1 MTLLQKK
8 TITLTWGCQAENHVG
23 MQKVGNGLSDNG
35 FTNENLIFVKNIF
48 EAKNFECKLYDLNEE
63 IKEIEET
70 GIFDI
75 SKASILV
82 IKNGVSLFT
91 NPTILFNNL
100 INLDW
105 DKKYW
110 DTRRQKV
117 LNKHARYNLVFGDFN
132 QKSDFEN
139 KKGTIYDINEID
151 GLAQIKNGL
160 GDYFEDEFR
169 NLECEGNYYYD
180 INKCGIGYHG
190 DAERKKVVGMRFGE
204 SCDLH
209 YWWYYQSKRI
219 NKRISIPLEHG
230 DMYIMNFKATGNDWK
245 QRNIYTLR
253 HATGCK
259 KYII

>member
-1 MTLLQKK
+1 
-8 TITLTWGCQAENHVG
+8 

-48 EAKNFECKLYDLNEE
+48 EVKNFECKLYDLNEE
-63 IKEIEET
+63 IKELEET

-117 LNKHARYNLVFGDFN
+117 LNKR
-132 QKSDFEN
+132 
-139 KKGTIYDINEID
+139 T
-151 GLAQIKNGL
+151 
-160 GDYFEDEFR
+160 
-169 NLECEGNYYYD
+169 
-180 INKCGIGYHG
+180 
-190 DAERKKVVGMRFGE
+190 
-204 SCDLH
+204 
-209 YWWYYQSKRI
+209 
-219 NKRISIPLEHG
+219 PL
-230 DMYIMNFKATGNDWK
+230 
-245 QRNIYTLR
+245 
-253 HATGCK
+253 
-259 KYII
+259 